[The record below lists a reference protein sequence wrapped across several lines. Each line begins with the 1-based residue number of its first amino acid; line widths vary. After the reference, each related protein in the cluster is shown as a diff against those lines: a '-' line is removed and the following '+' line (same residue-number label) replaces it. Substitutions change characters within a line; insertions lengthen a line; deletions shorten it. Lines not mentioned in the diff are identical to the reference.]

1 MYQSVN
7 PFLGRMRM
15 YNKKKENGE
24 EEETPAPPPRKNN
37 PTFDSSRIGTTH
49 TQRAEEEFKTE
60 YNRSFSSEE
69 RYSIIFLSNYKGA
82 NERLFPLQN

>member
-1 MYQSVN
+1 
-7 PFLGRMRM
+7 M

-24 EEETPAPPPRKNN
+24 EETPAPPPPRKNN

-69 RYSIIFLSNYKGA
+69 RYSIIFPSKTQKGK
-82 NERLFPLQN
+82 